1 MTLISAVVI
10 SFNEEKNIKRCIE
23 SFVHVVD
30 DIVVVD
36 SYSTDNTVAIA
47 EALGARVI
55 QHKFEGHIQQKNWAI
70 TQAKYPHILSLDAD
84 EALSESLAESVMAA
98 KENWNGDGYRLRRLT
113 QYCGQWIHHCGW
125 YPDIKLRL
133 FDSRKGAWGGTNP
146 HDKYELKGGGKQGL
160 LKGDL
165 LHYSFYSIEQH
176 MQTIDKFST
185 IKAEVLF
192 HKGKKASLLKMV
204 FGPCVRFVQDYVFK
218 RGFMDGFY
226 GYVICKNNAHSSFL
240 KEVKLYRLWKEQ
252 A

>member
-10 SFNEEKNIKRCIE
+10 AFNEEKNIKRCIE
-23 SFVHVVD
+23 SFMHVVD

-47 EALGARVI
+47 ESLGARVI
-55 QHKFEGHIQQKNWAI
+55 QHKFDGHIQQKNWAI

-84 EALSESLAESVMAA
+84 EALSEELAIAVKKA
-98 KENWNGDGYRLRRLT
+98 KGNWDADGYRVRRLT
-113 QYCGQWIHHCGW
+113 QYCGKWIQHCGW

-146 HDKYELKGGGKQGL
+146 HDKYELIQGGKQHL
-160 LKGDL
+160 LDGDL

-176 MQTIDKFST
+176 VQTVDKFSS
-185 IKAEVLF
+185 IKAQALF
-192 HKGKKASLLKMV
+192 ERGKKASLVKMA

-218 RGFMDGFY
+218 RGFLDGFY
-226 GYVICKNNAHSSFL
+226 GYVICKNNAHSIFL
-240 KEVKLYRLWKEQ
+240 KEVKLHRLWNG